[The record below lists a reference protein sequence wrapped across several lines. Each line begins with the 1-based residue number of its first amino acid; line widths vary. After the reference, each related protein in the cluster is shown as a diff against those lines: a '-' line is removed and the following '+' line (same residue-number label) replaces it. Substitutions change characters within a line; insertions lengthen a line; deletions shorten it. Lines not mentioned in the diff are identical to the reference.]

1 MGPTLMA
8 KPNPDVVR
16 ILMSAMLDSLL
27 KVNQTYTVSE
37 LISASFNMCDV
48 LVADLVKDPNVNPE
62 PIRLALAAM
71 YARLP
76 AETVN

>member
-1 MGPTLMA
+1 MS
-8 KPNPDVVR
+8 KPNPATVR
-16 ILMSAMLDSLL
+16 LLMNAMLESLQN
-27 KVNQTYTVSE
+27 VSQPYTVSE

-48 LVADLVKDPNVNPE
+48 LVADIVQTPGFNVE
-62 PIRLALAAM
+62 PLRDAIASM

>member
-1 MGPTLMA
+1 MA

>member
-1 MGPTLMA
+1 MS
-8 KPNPDVVR
+8 KPNPDIVR